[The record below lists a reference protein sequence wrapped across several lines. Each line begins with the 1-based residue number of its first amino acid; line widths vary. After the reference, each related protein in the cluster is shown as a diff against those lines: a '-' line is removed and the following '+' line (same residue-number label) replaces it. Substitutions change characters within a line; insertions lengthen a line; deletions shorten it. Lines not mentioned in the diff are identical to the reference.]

1 MLSKST
7 ALASAAAL
15 LFAAGAARADHHEG
29 TSAEK
34 VKCEGVNSCKG
45 QSGCHT
51 AQNECAGHNACK
63 GKGFL
68 MMTPEECKQA
78 KAKMAGEKEEEG

>member
-1 MLSKST
+1 MLSKTT

-29 TSAEK
+29 TGGEK
-34 VKCEGVNSCKG
+34 IKCEGANACKG

-63 GKGFL
+63 GKGFVML
-68 MMTPEECKQA
+68 TPEECKEA
-78 KAKMAGEKEEEG
+78 KAKIAGELEKDS